1 MGLLFKDDLFDEFG
15 SWALSYIPYGG
26 PAFEEIAAVGAA
38 TGDGDARAFNKAWIA
53 AGDRRYSQA
62 LDAKKSG
69 HLVTARE
76 LFLRASV
83 FYNCSYHPLYGAPV
97 DPLLV
102 AAYEKQ
108 IDALNAAFALF
119 DPPILPLS
127 IPFEGASMA
136 AYFIPA
142 AGAPRAK
149 RPTIIF
155 TNGFDSTI
163 TDLYFFSVVA
173 ASRRGYHSL
182 IFDGPGQGGMLYK
195 QNVPLR
201 PDWEKPVSA
210 VVDFALTLP
219 EVDPQRIV
227 LNGVS
232 LGGYLA
238 PRAASAEHRLAA
250 CIADPGQFA
259 INDSTRAMAIK
270 LGATPDAVTDLGK
283 LDDAIVQKFQ
293 HIIDGNAALTWKVV
307 KRGFWAFG
315 VNDLRG
321 FLTKSELFTMA
332 GRAEEIRCPTL
343 LTAAESDPLTI
354 GTKTLF
360 DKMTC
365 PKKLVPFLNADS
377 AGSHCEM
384 GNRPLLNQATFDWLD
399 ETLSRP
405 I

>member
-155 TNGFDSTI
+155 TNGFDATI

-182 IFDGPGQGGMLYK
+182 D
-195 QNVPLR
+195 LR
-201 PDWEKPVSA
+201 RPRPRRH
-210 VVDFALTLP
+210 VVQTKCPSPSRLGKTRLRSRRFRAHFARGR
-219 EVDPQRIV
+219 PQRIV

-321 FLTKSELFTMA
+321 FLPKTELFTMA
-332 GRAEEIRCPTL
+332 GRAEKIRCPTL
-343 LTAAESDPLTI
+343 LTAAESDPLTSAQKLSS
-354 GTKTLF
+354 TK
-360 DKMTC
+360 
-365 PKKLVPFLNADS
+365 
-377 AGSHCEM
+377 
-384 GNRPLLNQATFDWLD
+384 
-399 ETLSRP
+399 
-405 I
+405 